1 MPSSILILIITIEVF
16 MNVTEDDR
24 KTLLFYVERLQKAE
38 RNANIAMI
46 IWSITAVAQ
55 LVEIGYRLFIM

>member
-1 MPSSILILIITIEVF
+1 